1 MKHKEYTAE
10 AINHEDYDIEIYN
23 LTKKYPIR
31 GKDRFITALDN
42 VNLKVKKGEIFGLLG
57 PNGAGKTTMVSILT
71 TLLQPTSG
79 YATILGH
86 NILKKSWF
94 VKENI
99 GLMLGSDLIYR
110 RLTGYKNLKFF
121 SKIYGI
127 KDYKEKINNLMEKLN
142 LNKWL
147 NQYVSNYSAGMKL
160 KLALARVL
168 LIDPKILFL
177 DEPMLGL
184 DPKSVEI
191 VIEILKNLK
200 KTIFLTS
207 HQLNIVSR
215 LCDRIAFLK
224 DGKILKIDT
233 QANLRKLIAD
243 KIKFSVKVSK
253 NKNELI
259 QSLNRLEF
267 INEVVENQNEITF
280 FIDNES
286 YYPKLLGFLKDYPVI
301 NFNELK
307 PSLNDVFLKLIY

>member
-1 MKHKEYTAE
+1 MNAREDIMKAN
-10 AINHEDYDIEIYN
+10 AIEEYDIEIFN
-23 LTKKYPIR
+23 LTKKYPMK
-31 GKDRFITALDN
+31 GKERSITALDN
-42 VNLKVKKGEIFGLLG
+42 ISLKVKKGEIFGLLG

-71 TLLQPTSG
+71 TLLQPTKG
-79 YATILGH
+79 YAILLGS
-86 NILKKSWF
+86 NILKKAWF
-94 VKENI
+94 VRENV
-99 GLMLGSDLIYR
+99 GLMFGSEMIYT

-121 SKIYGI
+121 SRLYGI
-127 KDYKEKINNLMEKLN
+127 KNFKAKIEELSDLFNLK
-142 LNKWL
+142 KWL

-243 KIKFSVKVSK
+243 KIKLSVKVSK
-253 NKNELI
+253 NKNDLI

-267 INEVVENQNEITF
+267 VDEVVENQNEITF